1 MKRLFWMAFWCILG
15 LLISL
20 LAHGAAGQAL
30 PAGTESAFASA
41 PDGVKIHYLEAG
53 TRAGPRTSSAA
64 TVQGFTL
71 LLVPGWTMPADIWE
85 HQITFFSKGNR
96 VVAMDPR
103 GQGDSDKPHEGY
115 YPAARARDI
124 KAVIEQLKLGPVV
137 LVGWSMGVT
146 EAAAYVEQFGTADL
160 AAIVLVD
167 GVAGLDAAMR
177 APFLGFAVNY
187 LTDRAKQTAAFI
199 PSMYVKPQPA
209 EYLQRIER
217 AALKTPTDSAVA
229 LIVGNFSS
237 DYRPALAKIDKPTL
251 FIAAG
256 DEASNPWVA
265 RYRTMMEK
273 TPGAR
278 FEMLSGTGHAA
289 FADDPARFNALL
301 EDFLRSIPR

>member
-1 MKRLFWMAFWCILG
+1 VKKIFWLAFWFVIA
-15 LLISL
+15 LLIAL
-20 LAHGAAGQAL
+20 LAPDAAAQSL
-30 PAGTESAFASA
+30 PKGTKSGFIRTT
-41 PDGVKIHYLEAG
+41 DGVRIHYLSAG
-53 TRAGPRTSSAA
+53 AKGA
-64 TVQGFTL
+64 TIVF
-71 LLVPGWTMPADIWE
+71 VPGWTMPADIWE
-85 HQITFFSKGNR
+85 HQITYFAQSYR

-103 GQGDSDKPHEGY
+103 GQGDSDKPNEGY

-124 KAVIEQLKLGPVV
+124 KAVIDQLKLAPVV

-146 EAAAYVEQFGTADL
+146 EAAAYVDQFGTAGL

-167 GVAGLDAAMR
+167 GTAGLDVAMR
-177 APFLGFAVNY
+177 APFMGFAVNY
-187 LTDRAKQTAAFI
+187 LTDRPKQTVAFV
-199 PSMYVKPQPA
+199 PSMYSKPQSA
-209 EYLQRIER
+209 EYLKRIAA
-217 AALKTPTDSAVA
+217 AALRTPTDSAVA

-278 FEMLSGTGHAA
+278 FEMFPGCGHAI
-289 FADDPARFNALL
+289 FADDPAKFNAVL
-301 EDFLRSIPR
+301 EEFLKMLPH